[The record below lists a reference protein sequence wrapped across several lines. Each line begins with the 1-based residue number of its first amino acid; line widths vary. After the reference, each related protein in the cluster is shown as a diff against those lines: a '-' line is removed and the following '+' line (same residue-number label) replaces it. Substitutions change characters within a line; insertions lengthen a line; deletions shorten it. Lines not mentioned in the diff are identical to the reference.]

1 MNRCLDLAALGTG
14 TVAPNPLV
22 GCVIVHDNKIIGEGY
37 HQAFG
42 GNHAEV
48 NAIESVTDKTLLPKS
63 TVYVN
68 LEPCAHHGKT
78 PPCADLL
85 VKHKVKEVVIA
96 NVDPFKEVSG
106 KGIQRLKDA
115 GIIVTEGILSEE
127 GKWLNRRF
135 FGFHEKKRPYII
147 LKWAQT
153 IDGFIDIDRSPEDGK
168 PALKITGHKA
178 NKMVHRWRTEEAS
191 ILVGRQTVAKD
202 NPKLT
207 ARHWPGASPLRL
219 VIDPQLQLD
228 SNLHVLSDGIP
239 TWIYNAK
246 KTGTENA
253 LEYHQISDP
262 SSFQNEIATHLYE
275 KGIQSV
281 IIEGG
286 RETIKR
292 FYESGLWDEARIF
305 TNSMR
310 IGSGLAAPKF
320 IGKEISK
327 SQVDGDMLQVYI
339 PA

>member
-168 PALKITGHKA
+168 PALKSPDIRPTKWCIGGEPKRQ
-178 NKMVHRWRTEEAS
+178 VS
-191 ILVGRQTVAKD
+191 SLVGKPW
-202 NPKLT
+202 PKT
-207 ARHWPGASPLRL
+207 
-219 VIDPQLQLD
+219 
-228 SNLHVLSDGIP
+228 IP
-239 TWIYNAK
+239 
-246 KTGTENA
+246 
-253 LEYHQISDP
+253 S
-262 SSFQNEIATHLYE
+262 
-275 KGIQSV
+275 
-281 IIEGG
+281 
-286 RETIKR
+286 
-292 FYESGLWDEARIF
+292 
-305 TNSMR
+305 
-310 IGSGLAAPKF
+310 
-320 IGKEISK
+320 
-327 SQVDGDMLQVYI
+327 
-339 PA
+339 

>member
-1 MNRCLDLAALGTG
+1 MNRCLELAALGIG
-14 TVAPNPLV
+14 SVAPNPLV
-22 GCVIVHDNKIIGEGY
+22 GCVIVHDEKIIGEGY
-37 HQAFG
+37 HQSFG
-42 GNHAEV
+42 DNHAEV
-48 NAIESVTDKTLLPKS
+48 NAIKNVTDKSLLPQC

-85 VKHKVKEVVIA
+85 VKHNVKEVVIA

-115 GIIVTEGILSEE
+115 GISVIEGVLSEK
-127 GKWLNRRF
+127 GAWLNRRF
-135 FGFHEKKRPYII
+135 FNFHENKRPYII

-153 IDGFIDIDRSPEDGK
+153 IDGYIDIDRKSGDGK
-168 PALKITGHKA
+168 EPLKITGDKA
-178 NKMVHRWRTEEAS
+178 NKLVHRWRTEESS

-207 ARHWPGASPLRL
+207 ARLWPGKSPLRL

-228 SNLHVLSDGIP
+228 ADQNVLNDGRS
-239 TWIYNAK
+239 TWVYNAK
-246 KTGTENA
+246 KTGNEGATD
-253 LEYHQISDP
+253 YHKISDP

-275 KGIQSV
+275 SGIQSV

-286 RETIKR
+286 RETIRR
-292 FYESGLWDEARIF
+292 FYEGGLWDEARVF

-310 IGSGLAAPKF
+310 IGDGVRAPKF
-320 IGKEISK
+320 SGNEISK
-327 SQVDGDMLQVYI
+327 SHLDDDILQVYI
-339 PA
+339 PT